1 MMRKK
6 RDEEDEQ
13 TGGLQRA
20 ERLKGKARFK
30 GGRRRKRDKTYGI
43 DDIWFWRFFHRKRK
57 PELGGTD
64 GTEADIIA
72 AYNEYL
78 AQNKPKVK

>member
-1 MMRKK
+1 MPRKK
-6 RDEEDEQ
+6 KDEEEEQ
-13 TGGLQRA
+13 IGGRQPRD
-20 ERLKGKARFK
+20 RSKGRTRFR

-43 DDIWFWRFFHRKRK
+43 DDPWFWRYYHRKRK

-64 GTEADIIA
+64 GTKADIMA
-72 AYNEYL
+72 AYHDYL